1 LYFRFGIVDIAK
13 PDDLALFSIQNM
25 EKQDIVAEG
34 GGSEWQVC
42 KIGLFSAIFNQLSI
56 QDKYPS
62 KIWQQSEAVF
72 RIPGADSDPSFHFD
86 RIRLF
91 TLMRIR
97 MRIKVMP
104 TIDHLSTHPPRLHF

>member
-1 LYFRFGIVDIAK
+1 M
-13 PDDLALFSIQNM
+13 FSIQNM

-42 KIGLFSAIFNQLSI
+42 KIGLASAIYIRYGILTSI
-56 QDKYPS
+56 QDRYLS

-72 RIPGADSDPSFHFD
+72 RIPDADSDPSFHFD

-91 TLMRIR
+91 TLMLIR

-104 TIDHLSTHPPRLHF
+104 TIDHLSTNPPWLHVFEPPRLYC